1 MIKRQKRWILKV
13 DHDEIENTLDK
24 FLRSLPTSTEAYVSD
39 TTIASLDFPTK
50 ESKPS
55 MIEDELFNT
64 TESIQMNATTVEMN
78 SNENSTIHNSLFEQ
92 ISTQLHQT
100 DDQII
105 TLNNNTI
112 ETSSPINL
120 FDGTTMS
127 ENVTDNNQTMQWGL
141 LFNDKT
147 ETISYNDSSTMIT
160 NDELIINANEII
172 VNTEKVNFNGTLFL
186 PSQSMNMSLCDRS
199 CQCLQKCPYDFD
211 IINNTCICH
220 PPCQVSQV
228 DL

>member
-39 TTIASLDFPTK
+39 ATIASLDFPTK

-105 TLNNNTI
+105 TSNNNTI

-211 IINNTCICH
+211 IINHTCICH